1 MDFSI
6 SQQASPL
13 ELAANP
19 SLVKVA
25 PNAIGLLNISAK
37 LKNSFLLK
45 QKEEEE
51 MGPEKK
57 KSKEV
62 YNHMLI
68 GRIKDTN
75 IMFSFII

>member
-1 MDFSI
+1 MM
-6 SQQASPL
+6 
-13 ELAANP
+13 
-19 SLVKVA
+19 KVA
-25 PNAIGLLNISAK
+25 PNTVGLLNIQAK

-45 QKEEEE
+45 QQEEGE
-51 MGPEKK
+51 MTSK

-75 IMFSFII
+75 NMFSFII